1 MGAIN
6 LDHKES
12 VKKIIEWAADK
23 KAESIIHLDVKGKT
37 DFTDSIIICNGT
49 AELHIKAIADHILQN
64 AKENNIQPLSV
75 EGMNTA
81 SWILIDLADIIVH
94 IFNSETRNY
103 FKIED
108 LYKIPPKARGKKIEP
123 AHD

>member
-1 MGAIN
+1 M
-6 LDHKES
+6 DHKES
-12 VKKIIEWAADK
+12 VEKIIEWADDK
-23 KAESIIHLDVKGKT
+23 KAEDIIHLDVKGKT

-49 AELHIKAIADHILQN
+49 AELHVKAIADHILQKV
-64 AKENNIQPLSV
+64 KENSIQMLSV

-94 IFNSETRNY
+94 IFNIEKRNY
-103 FKIED
+103 YKIED
-108 LYKIPPKARGKKIEP
+108 IYKITPKARGKIEL

>member
-6 LDHKES
+6 LDHKEN

-23 KAESIIHLDVKGKT
+23 KAEDIIHLDVKGKT

-49 AELHIKAIADHILQN
+49 AELHIKAIADHILQK
-64 AKENNIQPLSV
+64 AKENNIQLLSV

-94 IFNSETRNY
+94 IFNIEKRNY
-103 FKIED
+103 YKIED
-108 LYKIPPKARGKKIEP
+108 IYKIAPKARGKIEP
-123 AHD
+123 VHD